1 MLSIRLVSNSQES
14 ANHSTRLDKL
24 LDGAKR
30 FDCYVA
36 FANWNGLGYLWD
48 SMAAAVEAGTL
59 SARFVLGLDFFHTEP
74 DTLYYLQELAENNP
88 QHVEL
93 YISGSGSIVTFH
105 PKIYAFQYPDETCR
119 VFVGSANLTQGGL
132 ADNIEASLF
141 YEDTNCKLVLD
152 LDNEFRSWLKS
163 GEIEK
168 ATDEALAEYAR
179 KHRIYSLHRRAAQVR
194 AERAC
199 AELPPAGPLPYLDDL
214 AAVLDLMKA
223 DETDNNFDVQVA
235 KRAASLPVARRT
247 LETIRTTPK
256 LTANKFLDL
265 YEGLV
270 SDPDHAWHSG
280 SLHRRRVTV
289 AQSHAAFQNALMDLH
304 STLGPSASAADA
316 YGVLLL
322 HFAKA
327 SHVGPNIM
335 SEILHSYDSSRF
347 AVMNQNSVS
356 GILMARYTSF
366 PSRPMKATVTPQVY
380 QKFCDCAE
388 AVRAGL
394 GLRDLSEVDA
404 VFNYAYWD

>member
-1 MLSIRLVSNSQES
+1 MLAIQLVSNLQERT
-14 ANHSTRLDKL
+14 NHSTRLDNL
-24 LDGAKR
+24 FNEAKR

-36 FANWNGLGYLWD
+36 FANWNGLGYFWD
-48 SMAAAVEAGTL
+48 SMVAAVEAGTL
-59 SARFVLGLDFFHTEP
+59 TARFVLGLDFFHTEP
-74 DTLYYLQELAENNP
+74 DTLYALKELAENNP
-88 QHVEL
+88 RHVEL
-93 YISGSGSIVTFH
+93 YISGSGSKLTFH
-105 PKIYAFQYPDETCR
+105 PKIYAFQYPDEICR

-141 YEDTNCKLVLD
+141 YEHTNCKLVSD
-152 LDNEFRSWLKS
+152 LDNEFLSWLES

-214 AAVLDLMKA
+214 AAILDLMKA
-223 DETDNNFDVQVA
+223 DETDSNFDVQVA
-235 KRAASLPVARRT
+235 KRAASLPVARRI
-247 LETIRTTPK
+247 LDTIRTTPK
-256 LTANKFLDL
+256 LTANTFLDL
-265 YEGLV
+265 YEELV
-270 SDPDHAWHSG
+270 SNPGHAWHSG

-289 AQSHAAFQNALMDLH
+289 AQSYATFQNALMDLH
-304 STLGPSASAADA
+304 RTLGSSASAADA

-356 GILMARYTSF
+356 GILMARYTQF

-380 QKFCDCAE
+380 QEFCDCAE

>member
-1 MLSIRLVSNSQES
+1 MPSIRLVTNSQEPS
-14 ANHSTRLDKL
+14 NHSTCLDKL
-24 LDGAKR
+24 FDGAKH

-48 SMAAAVEAGTL
+48 SLAAAFEAGTL
-59 SARFVLGLDFFHTEP
+59 SARFVVGLDFFHTEP
-74 DTLYYLQELAENNP
+74 DTLYYLLELAENNP
-88 QHVEL
+88 QQVEL
-93 YISGSGSIVTFH
+93 YISGSGSMLTFH
-105 PKIYAFQYPDETCR
+105 PKIYAFQYPNETCR
-119 VFVGSANLTQGGL
+119 IFVGSANLTQGGL
-132 ADNIEASLF
+132 ADNIEASLL
-141 YEDTNCKLVLD
+141 YEHTDCKLVAD
-152 LDNEFRSWLKS
+152 LDSEFLCWLKS

-168 ATDEALAEYAR
+168 ATVEALAEYAR

-199 AELPPAGPLPYLDDL
+199 AERPPAGPLPYLDDL

-235 KRAASLPVARRT
+235 KRAASLPVARQT

-289 AQSHAAFQNALMDLH
+289 AQSHAAFQKALMDLH
-304 STLGPSASAADA
+304 STLGPSATAADA
-316 YGVLLL
+316 YGVLLQ
-322 HFAKA
+322 HFATA

-356 GILMARYTSF
+356 GILMARYASF
-366 PSRPMKATVTPQVY
+366 PTRPMKSTVTPRVY

>member
-1 MLSIRLVSNSQES
+1 MPSVRFVSNSQTS
-14 ANHSTRLDKL
+14 SNHSTRLDKL
-24 LDGAKR
+24 FDGAKR

-36 FANWNGLGYLWD
+36 FANWNGLRYLWN
-48 SMAAAVEAGTL
+48 SLVEAVEAGRL
-59 SARFVLGLDFFHTEP
+59 RARFVLGLDFFHTDP
-74 DTLYYLQELAENNP
+74 DTLYSLLELAENNP

-93 YISGSGSIVTFH
+93 YISGSGSVLTFH

-141 YEDTNCKLVLD
+141 YEDANCKLVSD
-152 LDNEFRSWLKS
+152 LDNEFRRWKES

-168 ATDEALAEYAR
+168 ATDTALEEYTR

-199 AELPPAGPLPYLDDL
+199 AELQPAGPLPYLGDL

-223 DETDNNFDVQVA
+223 DKTDSNFNVQVA
-235 KRAASLPVARRT
+235 KRVVSLQVARRI

-256 LTANKFLDL
+256 LTANTFLGL

-289 AQSHAAFQNALMDLH
+289 AQSHTAFQNALIDLH
-304 STLGPSASAADA
+304 RMLGPSASAAAA

-356 GILMARYTSF
+356 GILMAGYTHF

-380 QKFCDCAE
+380 QDFCDCAE